1 MVKVFSKTTLRQAVK
16 FGLVGCLGTLV
27 NLGVL
32 FIFTEF
38 FLLFYIISEVIAF
51 VVAGL
56 HNYFFDKLWVFK
68 EKIKDQVGI
77 KYARFIIISLIS
89 LIVNLF
95 VLYIL
100 VEYFDIWYIFA
111 EIIAIMFGFL
121 INFGGNKFWTFR
133 IKKIENE
140 GP

>member
-1 MVKVFSKTTLRQAVK
+1 MVKVLSKTTFKQAFK
-16 FGLVGCLGTLV
+16 FALVGCLGTFV

-32 FIFTEF
+32 YFFTEYCQV
-38 FLLFYIISEVIAF
+38 FYIISEVFAF

-56 HNYFFDKLWVFK
+56 HNYLFDKLWVFK
-68 EKIKDQVGI
+68 EKVRDQVGI

-89 LIVNLF
+89 LIINLF

-111 EIIAIMFGFL
+111 EIVAIIFGFL
-121 INFGGNKFWTFR
+121 INFSGNKFWTFR
-133 IKKIENE
+133 IKKLKPET
-140 GP
+140 